1 MRTAL
6 IPIGGFESPDDALEA
21 ARERVEEARAAG
33 AQLICLP
40 HLSFS
45 PYFPARR
52 DRRALEFAERSPS
65 AAYRSVLEVAGS
77 AWVFAS
83 TYESEGEGV
92 FYVTARLGTF
102 GGNAAAYR
110 QVRVDAAPGRFE
122 QMFWSPGHT
131 GYAVAGLPPGPAG
144 LIVGSDARAPE
155 AYAELVRFGAR
166 VVVGGVSEDEEGWA
180 RTRRV
185 AVGMAAAHGVGVV
198 LVNRHGS
205 EGDVVFPG
213 GTLAVDAGGA
223 ELPAGPEGLYEL
235 DWGRA

>member
-6 IPIGGFESPDDALEA
+6 ISIGGFEGTDDALET
-21 ARERVEEARAAG
+21 ARDRVEEARVAG

-52 DRRALEFAERSPS
+52 DRGALEFAERSPS

-83 TYESEGEGV
+83 SYESEGEGV
-92 FYVTARLGTF
+92 FYVTAHLGRS
-102 GGNAAAYR
+102 GGPAAAYR

-122 QMFWSPGHT
+122 QMFWSPGHA
-131 GYAVAGLPPGPAG
+131 GYTVAGLPPGLAG
-144 LIVGSDARAPE
+144 LVVGSDARVPE
-155 AYAELVRFGAR
+155 AYAELACLGAR
-166 VVVGGVSEDEEGWA
+166 LVVGGVSEDEEGWT

-198 LVNRHGS
+198 LVNRLGS

-213 GTLAVDAGGA
+213 GALAVDASGA
-223 ELPAGPEGLYEL
+223 EVPAGPEGLYEL
-235 DWGRA
+235 DWGSA